1 MRKLSINN
9 ISFSYG
15 ANTILDEI
23 SFHVD
28 KGAVFGLL
36 GPNGAGKSTM
46 LRVLN
51 GQLQLQ
57 AGSITIEDN
66 NISNM
71 TVRQIAENIAT
82 VPQNPK
88 ALFGFSVRQIVTMGR
103 RPHHS
108 IMSALDKKDAE
119 IVDQALCDCGLQHL
133 AERPITE
140 LSGGETQLTFVARAL
155 AQESETL
162 LLDEATS
169 NLDIRHTTTILSII
183 KQRASKGL
191 TVISVVHDLN
201 TAIAFCD
208 KIAFISDGKLIGPAT
223 PKELITQEIISRVYK
238 TKPDSI
244 KIHKKPFFVECHLS

>member
-1 MRKLSINN
+1 MKLSVND

-15 ANTILDEI
+15 AIPILDQI
-23 SFHVD
+23 SFQVD
-28 KGAVFGLL
+28 KGAIFGLL

-51 GQLQLQ
+51 GQLQLKS
-57 AGSITIEDN
+57 GDISIENN
-66 NISNM
+66 NISDM
-71 TVRQIAENIAT
+71 TVRQIARNIAT

-88 ALFGFSVRQIVTMGR
+88 AIFGFTVRQIVTMGR

-108 IMSALDKKDAE
+108 IMSSLAKKDIE

-140 LSGGETQLTFVARAL
+140 LSGGEAQLTFVARAL
-155 AQESETL
+155 AQKTETL

-169 NLDIRHTTTILSII
+169 NLDINHTTTILSII
-183 KQRASKGL
+183 KQRAAKGL

-223 PKELITQEIISRVYK
+223 TQELITTEIISNVYK
-238 TKPDSI
+238 TKPGSI
-244 KIHKKPFFVECHLS
+244 KIHKDPFFVESHLS